1 MFDRLHFLY
10 TDIAFQ
16 VSNFLTLGGDV
27 LLLIALAICVM
38 WVFIIERALF
48 FYVRYPHKAREVK
61 ALWEGRADH
70 RSWQAHQIRTALLGT
85 MRQQTRAYINTVK
98 TLVALCPL
106 LGLLGTV
113 TGMIAVFDVM
123 AHAGMGNPR
132 LMADGVA
139 KATVPA
145 GTLAS
150 QPAMPALPSGW
161 RELRPR
167 AHSAPARGRAPP
179 RKTACA
185 VVTTPQQSLTML
197 TRPSVVS
204 TTHTTTR
211 SSARKGS

>member
-70 RSWQAHQIRTALLGT
+70 RSWQAHQIRTALLGA

-139 KATVPA
+139 KATVPTMA
-145 GTLAS
+145 GMVGALSGVFAIYWLDWQARTRMDDLADHLDTEH
-150 QPAMPALPSGW
+150 A
-161 RELRPR
+161 
-167 AHSAPARGRAPP
+167 
-179 RKTACA
+179 
-185 VVTTPQQSLTML
+185 
-197 TRPSVVS
+197 
-204 TTHTTTR
+204 
-211 SSARKGS
+211 